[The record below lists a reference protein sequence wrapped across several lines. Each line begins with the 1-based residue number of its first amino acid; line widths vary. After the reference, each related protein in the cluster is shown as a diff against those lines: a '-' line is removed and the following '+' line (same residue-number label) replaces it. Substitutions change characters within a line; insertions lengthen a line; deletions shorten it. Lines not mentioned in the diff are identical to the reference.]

1 MISIKG
7 SSGGG
12 EIEVVNGIVE
22 KFKAYEDDISPNT
35 FIKFVNRLNEAN
47 HQNIAAMYYACSA
60 DAVILDDK
68 RLFLACSA
76 GNSSANR
83 LKLYAAVLTIENGAI
98 TTGTRVLISEIVG
111 YRGLEVVKLS
121 SGKIYIQAINNSE
134 SSTGYSMCTVS
145 GSEISSTEMVWG
157 IQDYYSC
164 NPMCAAVEVSSN
176 KIVSAFPDTGDSSTA
191 QYTGKPHA
199 RILNVASNGEITKGS
214 QLLIDSNEPPY
225 SGNNAELIKISSTK
239 VLLLYGIVKGVV
251 LSISGDTITKGTIL
265 TIDREY
271 MYGGKEGSCLLDNG
285 KIAVAVNKNLYILSV
300 SGNTITIEK
309 TYELPDK
316 MNSTDSRKT
325 VTQIS
330 TEHLLVAN
338 VDLYSS
344 KTMQGCLISISSGKV
359 YGGVVEIVGTTSDL
373 AQQAFLALK
382 LKEDGVFML
391 ETGARKAGPN
401 TQIINDAEVKIDIAS
416 DAIEGVATDKATK
429 SMSGKAWYLK

>member
-47 HQNIAAMYYACSA
+47 HHNLAAMDYACSS

-76 GNSSANR
+76 ASSNPNR
-83 LKLYAAVLTIENGAI
+83 LKLYAAVLTIENGTI
-98 TTGTRVLISEIVG
+98 ITGTRVLISEIVN
-111 YRGLEVVKLS
+111 RTGLEVAKLS
-121 SGKIYIQAINNSE
+121 SGKIYIQAINNSK
-134 SSTGYSMCTVS
+134 SSTGYSICTVS
-145 GSEISSTEMVWG
+145 GSEISSTEMAWD
-157 IQDYYSC
+157 IQDYYST
-164 NPMCAAVEVSSN
+164 NTMCAAVEVSSN
-176 KIVSAFPDTGDSSTA
+176 KIVSAFPDTGDSSTVEGS
-191 QYTGKPHA
+191 GKPYA
-199 RILNVASNGEITKGS
+199 RILNVSGNEITKGS
-214 QLLIDSNEPPY
+214 QLLIDSNEPLY
-225 SGNNAELIKISSTK
+225 SGNNAELIKISNTK

-265 TIDREY
+265 KIDSAY
-271 MYGGKEGSCLLDNG
+271 MYEGKEGSCLLDNG
-285 KIAVAVNKNLYILSV
+285 KIAVAANKNLYILSV
-300 SGNTITIEK
+300 SGNAITIEK

-316 MNSTDSRKT
+316 MNSTGSRKT

-330 TEHLLVAN
+330 TEHLLV
-338 VDLYSS
+338 SS
-344 KTMQGCLISISSGKV
+344 SYQTNAVHGCLINITSGKV
-359 YGGVVEIVGTTSDL
+359 YGDVVEIIGNTSAL
-373 AQQAFLALK
+373 TGYAALALK
-382 LKEDGVFML
+382 LNGNGVFML
-391 ETGARKAGPN
+391 EAGGSNMGPY

-416 DAIEGVATDKATK
+416 DVIEGIATDKATK

>member
-47 HQNIAAMYYACSA
+47 HQNIAAMDYACSS

-76 GNSSANR
+76 ASSNPNR

-98 TTGTRVLISEIVG
+98 ITGTKVLISEIVN
-111 YRGLEVVKLS
+111 RTGLEVAKLS
-121 SGKIYIQAINNSE
+121 SGKIYIQAINNSK
-134 SSTGYSMCTVS
+134 SSTGYSICTVS
-145 GSEISSTEMVWG
+145 GSEISSTEMAWD
-157 IQDYYSC
+157 IQDYYST
-164 NPMCAAVEVSSN
+164 NTMCAAVEVSSN
-176 KIVSAFPDTGDSSTA
+176 KIVSAFPDTGDSSTVEGS
-191 QYTGKPHA
+191 GKPYA
-199 RILNVASNGEITKGS
+199 RILNVSGNEITKGS
-214 QLLIDSNEPPY
+214 QLLIDSNEPLY

-316 MNSTDSRKT
+316 MNSTGSRKT

-330 TEHLLVAN
+330 TEHLLV
-338 VDLYSS
+338 SS
-344 KTMQGCLISISSGKV
+344 SYQTNAVHGCLINITSGKV
-359 YGGVVEIVGTTSDL
+359 YGDVVEIIGNTSAL
-373 AQQAFLALK
+373 TGYAFLTLK
-382 LKEDGVFML
+382 LKDERVFML
-391 ETGARKAGPN
+391 EAGGSNMGPY

-416 DAIEGVATDKATK
+416 DVIEGIATDKATK

>member
-47 HQNIAAMYYACSA
+47 HQNIAAMDYACSS

-76 GNSSANR
+76 ASSNPNR
-83 LKLYAAVLTIENGAI
+83 LKLYAAVLTIENGTI
-98 TTGTRVLISEIVG
+98 ITGTRVLISEIVN
-111 YRGLEVVKLS
+111 RTGLEVAKLS
-121 SGKIYIQAINNSE
+121 SGKTYIQAINNSK
-134 SSTGYSMCTVS
+134 SSTGYSICTVS
-145 GSEISSTEMVWG
+145 GSEISSTEMAWD
-157 IQDYYSC
+157 IQDYYST
-164 NPMCAAVEVSSN
+164 NTMCAAVEVSSN
-176 KIVSAFPDTGDSSTA
+176 KIVSAFPDTGDSSTVEGS
-191 QYTGKPHA
+191 GKPYA
-199 RILNVASNGEITKGS
+199 RILNVSGNEITKGS
-214 QLLIDSNEPPY
+214 QLLIDSNEPLY

-265 TIDREY
+265 KIDSAY
-271 MYGGKEGSCLLDNG
+271 MYEGKEGSCLLDNG
-285 KIAVAVNKNLYILSV
+285 KIAVAANKNLYILSV
-300 SGNTITIEK
+300 SGNAITIEK

-316 MNSTDSRKT
+316 MNSTGSRKT

-330 TEHLLVAN
+330 TEHLLV
-338 VDLYSS
+338 SS
-344 KTMQGCLISISSGKV
+344 SYQTNAVHGCLINITSGKV
-359 YGGVVEIVGTTSDL
+359 YGDVVEIIGNTL
-373 AQQAFLALK
+373 ALTGYAFLTLK
-382 LKEDGVFML
+382 LKDERVFML
-391 ETGARKAGPN
+391 EAGGSNMGPY
-401 TQIINDAEVKIDIAS
+401 TQIINDAEAKIDIAS
-416 DAIEGVATDKATK
+416 DAIEGIATDKATK

>member
-47 HQNIAAMYYACSA
+47 HQNIAAMDYACSS

-76 GNSSANR
+76 ASSNPNR
-83 LKLYAAVLTIENGAI
+83 LKLYAAVLTIENGTI
-98 TTGTRVLISEIVG
+98 ITGTRVLISEIVN
-111 YRGLEVVKLS
+111 RTGLEVAKLS
-121 SGKIYIQAINNSE
+121 SGKIYIQAINNSK
-134 SSTGYSMCTVS
+134 SSTGYSICTVS
-145 GSEISSTEMVWG
+145 GSEISSTEMAWD
-157 IQDYYSC
+157 IQDYYST
-164 NPMCAAVEVSSN
+164 NTMCAAVEVSSN
-176 KIVSAFPDTGDSSTA
+176 KIVSAFPDTGDSSTVEGS
-191 QYTGKPHA
+191 GKPYA
-199 RILNVASNGEITKGS
+199 RILNVSGNEITKGS

>member
-7 SSGGG
+7 SSGNG

-35 FIKFVNRLNEAN
+35 FIKFVNRLNEAS
-47 HQNIAAMYYACSA
+47 HQNIAAMDYACSA

-76 GNSSANR
+76 GNSNANR
-83 LKLYAAVLTIENGAI
+83 LKLYAAVLTIESGTI
-98 TTGTRVLISEIVG
+98 TSGTRVLISEIVNE
-111 YRGLEVVKLS
+111 RGLEVVKLS

-134 SSTGYSMCTVS
+134 SSTGYSTCTVS

-176 KIVSAFPDTGDSSTA
+176 KIVSAFPDTGDSSTE
-191 QYTGKPHA
+191 QYTGKPYA
-199 RILNVASNGEITKGS
+199 RILNVTGNGEITKGS
-214 QLLIDSNEPPY
+214 QLLIDSNEPLY

-239 VLLLYGIVKGVV
+239 ALLLYGIVKGAV
-251 LSISGDTITKGTIL
+251 LSISGNTIIKGTIL
-265 TIDREY
+265 TIDSTYRSSGEP
-271 MYGGKEGSCLLDNG
+271 GSCLLDNG
-285 KIAVAVNKNLYILSV
+285 KIAVAANENLYILSI
-300 SGNTITIEK
+300 SGNEITIEK
-309 TYELPDK
+309 TYELPEK
-316 MNSTDSRKT
+316 MNSTNSRKT

-338 VDLYSS
+338 VNLYSS
-344 KTMQGCLISISSGKV
+344 RAMQGCLINASSGKM
-359 YGGVVEIVGTTSDL
+359 YGDVVEIVGTTSDL
-373 AQQAFLALK
+373 AQHAFLALK
-382 LKEDGVFML
+382 LKDDGVFML
-391 ETGARKAGPN
+391 EAGGKYAGPN
-401 TQIINDAEVKIDIAS
+401 TQIINDAEAKIDIAS
-416 DAIEGVATDKATK
+416 DVIEGIATGKATK

>member
-47 HQNIAAMYYACSA
+47 HQNIAAMDYACGT

-76 GNSSANR
+76 TNSNPNR
-83 LKLYAAVLTIENGAI
+83 LKLYAAVLTIENGTI
-98 TTGTRVLISEIVG
+98 ITGTRVLISEIVN
-111 YRGLEVVKLS
+111 RTGLEVAKLS
-121 SGKIYIQAINNSE
+121 SGKIYIQAINNSK
-134 SSTGYSMCTVS
+134 SSTGYSICTVS
-145 GSEISSTEMVWG
+145 GSEISSTEMAWG
-157 IQDYYSC
+157 IQDYYST
-164 NPMCAAVEVSSN
+164 NTMCAAVEVSSN
-176 KIVSAFPDTGDSSTA
+176 KIVSAFPDTGDSSTVEGA
-191 QYTGKPHA
+191 GKPYA
-199 RILNVASNGEITKGS
+199 RILNVSGNGEITKGS
-214 QLLIDSNEPPY
+214 QLLIDSNEPLY

-239 VLLLYGIVKGVV
+239 VLLLYGITKGVV

-265 TIDREY
+265 KIDSAY

-285 KIAVAVNKNLYILSV
+285 KIAVAANKSLYILSV

-309 TYELPDK
+309 TYELPEK
-316 MNSTDSRKT
+316 MNYTDSRKT

-330 TEHLLVAN
+330 TEHLLVT
-338 VDLYSS
+338 SS
-344 KTMQGCLISISSGKV
+344 YQSNAVHGCLINITSGKV
-359 YGGVVEIVGTTSDL
+359 YGDVVEIIGNTSGL
-373 AQQAFLALK
+373 TGYAVLALK
-382 LKEDGVFML
+382 LNDNGVFIL
-391 ETGARKAGPN
+391 EAGGSNRGPY

-416 DAIEGVATDKATK
+416 DVIEGIATDKATK
-429 SMSGKAWYLK
+429 SMSGKVWYLK

>member
-47 HQNIAAMYYACSA
+47 HQNIAAMDYACSS

-76 GNSSANR
+76 ASSNPNR
-83 LKLYAAVLTIENGAI
+83 LKLYAAVLTIENGTI
-98 TTGTRVLISEIVG
+98 ITGTRVLISEIV
-111 YRGLEVVKLS
+111 YRKGLEVAKLS
-121 SGKIYIQAINNSE
+121 SGKIYIQAINNSK
-134 SSTGYSMCTVS
+134 SSTGYSICTVS
-145 GSEISSTEMVWG
+145 GSEISSTEMAWD
-157 IQDYYSC
+157 IQDYYST
-164 NPMCAAVEVSSN
+164 NTMCAAVEVSSN
-176 KIVSAFPDTGDSSTA
+176 KIVSAFPDTGDSSTVEGS
-191 QYTGKPHA
+191 GKPYA
-199 RILNVASNGEITKGS
+199 RILNVSGNEITKGS
-214 QLLIDSNEPPY
+214 QLLIDSNDPSF

-265 TIDREY
+265 KIDSAY
-271 MYGGKEGSCLLDNG
+271 MYEGKEGSCLLDNG
-285 KIAVAVNKNLYILSV
+285 KIAVAANKNLYILSV
-300 SGNTITIEK
+300 SGNAITIEK

-316 MNSTDSRKT
+316 MNSTGSRKT

-330 TEHLLVAN
+330 TEHLLV
-338 VDLYSS
+338 SS
-344 KTMQGCLISISSGKV
+344 SGQTDAVHGCLINITSGKV
-359 YGGVVEIVGTTSDL
+359 YGDVAEIIGNTL
-373 AQQAFLALK
+373 ALTGYADLALK
-382 LKEDGVFML
+382 LNGNEVFML
-391 ETGARKAGPN
+391 ESGGSNRGPY

-416 DAIEGVATDKATK
+416 DVIEGIATDKATK

>member
-47 HQNIAAMYYACSA
+47 HQNIAAMDYACSS

-76 GNSSANR
+76 ASSNPNR
-83 LKLYAAVLTIENGAI
+83 LKLYAAVLTIENGTI
-98 TTGTRVLISEIVG
+98 ITGTRVLISEIVN
-111 YRGLEVVKLS
+111 RTGLEVAKLS
-121 SGKIYIQAINNSE
+121 SGKIYIQAINNSK
-134 SSTGYSMCTVS
+134 SSTGYSICTVS
-145 GSEISSTEMVWG
+145 GSEISSTEMAWD
-157 IQDYYSC
+157 IQDYYST
-164 NPMCAAVEVSSN
+164 NTMCAAVEVSSN
-176 KIVSAFPDTGDSSTA
+176 KIVSAFPDTGDSSTVEGS
-191 QYTGKPHA
+191 GKPYA
-199 RILNVASNGEITKGS
+199 RILNVSGNEITKGS
-214 QLLIDSNEPPY
+214 QLLIDSNEPLY

-265 TIDREY
+265 KIDSAY
-271 MYGGKEGSCLLDNG
+271 MYEGKEGSCLLDNG
-285 KIAVAVNKNLYILSV
+285 KIAVAANKNLYILSV
-300 SGNTITIEK
+300 SGNAIKIEK

-316 MNSTDSRKT
+316 MNSTGSRKT

-330 TEHLLVAN
+330 TEHLLV
-338 VDLYSS
+338 SS
-344 KTMQGCLISISSGKV
+344 SYQTNAVHGCLINITSGKV
-359 YGGVVEIVGTTSDL
+359 YGDVVEIIGNTSAL
-373 AQQAFLALK
+373 TGYAFLTLK
-382 LKEDGVFML
+382 LKDERVFML
-391 ETGARKAGPN
+391 EAGGSNRGPY

-416 DAIEGVATDKATK
+416 DVIEGIATDKATK